1 MRMAASGTPIVFS
14 SSDKYAACLT
24 ESAWSIWQTRAT
36 DAPRDL
42 PRGDAGWI
50 AGEERLL
57 VVNDGGRVTEWDASN
72 PTEARRAFEVS
83 SEPGSITADF
93 RFRVSYGDEIRLER
107 MTDGR
112 ALRLRAIKVGK
123 NVVPAIYTDDL
134 TFQGDDDICRA
145 VLALINRQD
154 APTTKECALRRRPH
168 LVEDFYAGKSFD

>member
-1 MRMAASGTPIVFS
+1 MLHAAYQARLAFS

-24 ESAWSIWQTRAT
+24 EAAWSIWQTRAT

-50 AGEERLL
+50 AGEERML
-57 VVNDGGRVTEWDASN
+57 VVDDGGRVTEWDASK
-72 PTEARRAFEVS
+72 PTEARRVFRVS
-83 SEPGSITADF
+83 ADPGVYAADF

-112 ALRLRAIKVGK
+112 GLRLRAIRVGK

-134 TFQGDDDICRA
+134 SFQGDDDICRA

-168 LVEDFYAGKSFD
+168 LVADFYAGRSFD